1 MEDPKIQR
9 QFILPMALIALAWGL
24 ASLLGS
30 SEIAS
35 GAIWVILGGY
45 LLVKVAGWEEAIK
58 KFYTDLL
65 TVTSERVPLYS
76 YAWLIAALMMI
87 VGLTQGL
94 DQMQEAANSG
104 GGILGMVLAFL
115 SLDGILLLSLFAL
128 VIIEVARTTDTYL
141 RDGVFNINI
150 VRFIFTVS
158 SM

>member
-1 MEDPKIQR
+1 MVVVQQSRPIEDTLYTIVHKMEDPKIQR

-87 VGLTQGL
+87 VGLTRGL
-94 DQMQEAANSG
+94 DQMQEAANVG
-104 GGILGMVLAFL
+104 GGILGMVLAL
-115 SLDGILLLSLFAL
+115 SLIH
-128 VIIEVARTTDTYL
+128 I
-141 RDGVFNINI
+141 
-150 VRFIFTVS
+150 
-158 SM
+158 

>member
-1 MEDPKIQR
+1 MSRGLGDVYKR
-9 QFILPMALIALAWGL
+9 Q
-24 ASLLGS
+24 
-30 SEIAS
+30 
-35 GAIWVILGGY
+35 
-45 LLVKVAGWEEAIK
+45 IK

-128 VIIEVARTTDTYL
+128 VIIEVARTYGHL
-141 RDGVFNINI
+141 SQRWCFQY
-150 VRFIFTVS
+150 
-158 SM
+158 